1 MFWVLPIG
9 YSLYKKTILG
19 IFVYLQSY
27 NDKSKFSFLQ
37 TVMPS
42 GNTAYLRTSHFFHKM
57 LVSFC
62 SSNIPLYIEKNSVEK
77 FYKVLQMELKTYT
90 PVSSKF
96 VFEKIKFKVLHYVQH
111 DFICQ
116 RLDFSKDQ
124 ASMLKSLFIN
134 YFILK
139 YCHTFLIVI

>member
-1 MFWVLPIG
+1 M
-9 YSLYKKTILG
+9 
-19 IFVYLQSY
+19 QSY

-37 TVMPS
+37 TVQPS

-57 LVSFC
+57 LVSFY

-90 PVSSKF
+90 LVSSKF
-96 VFEKIKFKVLHYVQH
+96 VFEKIKFKVLLDIQH
-111 DFICQ
+111 DFIHQ
-116 RLDFSKDQ
+116 RPEFSKDQ
-124 ASMLKSLFIN
+124 ASMLKSLAVN

-139 YCHTFLIVI
+139 YRHTLLMVIKKVKKISFL